1 MIALDSI
8 EIIDKDNIQVSWF
21 DNGNH
26 WETWDSGELFS
37 HIVEQYDE
45 IERLNNIIKEFEK
58 ELEKERKID
67 RPRDDYNYGVNN
79 TLDYM
84 WYELQKIKGSDKG

>member
-1 MIALDSI
+1 MISENARNYENVVIRNEQEIGINNFGLDYMVGL
-8 EIIDKDNIQVSWF
+8 E
-21 DNGNH
+21 
-26 WETWDSGELFS
+26 
-37 HIVEQYDE
+37 DE